1 MLNMMKT
8 HGKMTPTINIED
20 FKTLVDRYAIVPK
33 IIETEAEYEHFVT
46 IAESLSFKE
55 TSESETKLL
64 MLLVKLIEDY
74 EEETG
79 SISEWVGTLKP
90 HEFLQELIEAKNIKQ
105 IELAREVGID
115 AGMLSGMVN
124 GKRAISNA
132 QAKKLGAYFK
142 IPFSSFL

>member
-1 MLNMMKT
+1 
-8 HGKMTPTINIED
+8 
-20 FKTLVDRYAIVPK
+20 
-33 IIETEAEYEHFVT
+33 
-46 IAESLSFKE
+46 
-55 TSESETKLL
+55 